1 MGHNYD
7 IVVIGSGMG
16 GLVCADILGR
26 EGYKV
31 CVLEKNRQL
40 GGCLQ
45 TFSRKKVIF
54 DSGVH
59 YIGGLCKGQNLY
71 QVFKYLGLMD
81 KLKLERIDVEAFDK
95 IIIENDDKEYV
106 FAQGYDRFIA
116 GLLKNFPQ
124 EEEGINKYCNMIRE
138 VCIRFP
144 LYNLRSGG
152 SYTEKESVL
161 DMDAEAFIASCTT
174 NKKLQAVLGGNNIL
188 YAGQGGKTPF
198 YVHALIL
205 NHYIESSW
213 KCIDGGSQIS
223 KLLAANIRKAGGEII
238 RNAEVVSI
246 KVENDKASHVVL
258 KDGSEIYGHH
268 FISNLHPAQT
278 IAMTDSP
285 ALKPAFRNRIKSLE
299 NTISS
304 FTLNL
309 IFKKDSFRYFSNNY
323 YYHREGKLWE
333 MDKYTEEN
341 WPLGYALF
349 LSAGRGNQVFAES
362 ASIIAYMR
370 FEEMAPW
377 ADTFNTSSFPDN
389 RGEDYEAFKKRK
401 TEILL
406 NCVEEKFP
414 GFKECIDSSYVATPL
429 SYRDY
434 IGTTDGSMY
443 GVAKNVNDV
452 LKTFISAR
460 TRIPNLFLTGQNLN
474 LHGILGATMSGLV
487 TSITLIGNESV
498 VEKIRNA

>member
-1 MGHNYD
+1 MEPDYD

-16 GLVCADILGR
+16 GLVCADILSR
-26 EGYKV
+26 EGYNV
-31 CVLEKNRQL
+31 CVLEKNKQL

-45 TFSRKKVIF
+45 TFSRKKIIF

-59 YIGGLCKGQNLY
+59 YIGGLSKGQNLY
-71 QVFKYLGLMD
+71 QIFKYLGLMD
-81 KLKLERIDVEAFDK
+81 KLKLERIDLEAFDK
-95 IIIENDDKEYV
+95 IIIENDDREYV
-106 FAQGYDRFIA
+106 YAQGYERFITR
-116 GLLKNFPQ
+116 LVKDFP
-124 EEEGINKYCNMIRE
+124 EDEEGIKKYCDMIRE
-138 VCIRFP
+138 VCNRFP

-161 DMDAEAFIASCTT
+161 NLDAEQFIASCTT
-174 NKKLQAVLGGNNIL
+174 NKKLQLVLGGNNIL

-213 KCIDGGSQIS
+213 KCVDGGSQIS
-223 KLLAANIRKAGGEII
+223 KVLAANIRKAGGEII
-238 RNAEVVSI
+238 RNTEVVSI
-246 KVENDKASHVVL
+246 KVEEERATHVLL
-258 KDGSEIYGHH
+258 KDGSQIAARH

-278 IAMTDSP
+278 IAMTDSTL
-285 ALKPAFRNRIKSLE
+285 LKPAYRNRIKSLE
-299 NTISS
+299 NTVSS
-304 FTLNL
+304 FTVNL
-309 IFKKDSFRYFSNNY
+309 IFKKDSFSYFSNNY
-323 YYHREGKLWE
+323 YYQREGHLWS
-333 MDKYTEEN
+333 MDRYTEEN

-349 LSAGRGNQVFAES
+349 LSAGRGKQKFAES

-370 FEEMAPW
+370 FDEMTPWLDTYNTAAAPG
-377 ADTFNTSSFPDN
+377 D
-389 RGEDYEAFKKRK
+389 RGETYAAFKKRK
-401 TEILL
+401 AEKLID
-406 NCVEEKFP
+406 CVEEKFP
-414 GFKECIDSSYVATPL
+414 GFRACIDAYYVATPL

-487 TSITLIGNESV
+487 TCITLMGNESV

>member
-1 MGHNYD
+1 MAPEYD

-16 GLVCADILGR
+16 GLVCADILSR

-31 CVLEKNRQL
+31 CVVEKNKQL

-45 TFSRKKVIF
+45 TFSRRKIIF

-59 YIGGLCKGQNLY
+59 YIGGLCEGHNLY
-71 QVFKYLGLMD
+71 QIFKYLGLMD
-81 KLKLERIDVEAFDK
+81 RLKLERIDVDAFDK
-95 IIIENDDKEYV
+95 IIMENDEKEYA

-116 GLLKNFPQ
+116 SLVKDFPA
-124 EEEGINKYCNMIRE
+124 EEEGIKKYCDKIRE
-138 VCIRFP
+138 VCSRFP

-161 DMDAEAFIASCTT
+161 NMDAEEFIASCT
-174 NKKLQAVLGGNNIL
+174 KDLKLRAVLGGNNIL

-223 KLLAANIRKAGGEII
+223 KLLAENIRKAGGEII

-246 KVENDKASHVVL
+246 RVENEKATHVLL
-258 KDGSEIYGHH
+258 KNGAVIAGRH
-268 FISNLHPAQT
+268 FISNLHPVQT

-285 ALKPAFRNRIKSLE
+285 MLKPAYRNRIKSLE

-304 FTLNL
+304 FTVNL
-309 IFKKDSFRYFSNNY
+309 IFKKDRFPYFSHNY
-323 YYHREGKLWE
+323 YYHREGHLWKME
-333 MDKYTEEN
+333 KYTEEN
-341 WPLGYALF
+341 WPLGYAFF
-349 LSAGRGNQVFAES
+349 LSAGRGKQKFAES

-370 FEEMAPW
+370 FDEMAPW
-377 ADTFNTSSFPDN
+377 ADTFNTASYPEN
-389 RGEDYEAFKKRK
+389 RGDDYAAFKKRK
-401 TEILL
+401 AEKLL
-406 NCVEEKFP
+406 DCLEEKFP
-414 GFKECIDSSYVATPL
+414 GIKECIDCYYVATPL

-460 TRIPNLFLTGQNLN
+460 TRIPNLYLTGQNLN

-487 TSITLIGNESV
+487 TCITLLGNESV
-498 VEKIRNA
+498 VEKIKNA